1 MSVLVPGISDTD
13 PMRLANAIRQLA
25 EGRSNAV
32 GTLTLTPSAT
42 STTVKATNC
51 APTSIVLL
59 TAQTANAAT
68 ATGVYVIAGKG
79 EFTVHHNSSAAIDRT
94 FGFET
99 RG

>member
-1 MSVLVPGISDTD
+1 MSVAIPGLRDTD

-32 GTLTLTPSAT
+32 GSAT
-42 STTVKATNC
+42 LAPGGTSTVVEATNC
-51 APTSIVLL
+51 SPDSVVLL
-59 TAQTANAAT
+59 TAKTATAAA
-68 ATGVYVIAGKG
+68 ATGVYVVAGKG
-79 EFTVHHNSSAAIDRT
+79 QFTIYHDSSAATDRT